1 MDLNFRGLLIKVI
14 LVAFYI
20 YIYNFL
26 IHVHDFING
35 FASRITRRVPLV
47 EQKFLFLRSYHP
59 FDLNWGS
66 SFSYM
71 CSVLWFIVDPIDLFH
86 LTITFPVFRFTAT
99 DFPFAIFK
107 LPKSRQSKNPPP
119 THPHKTWPG
128 LILALINRNI
138 LGEFLKTS
146 SNVISQ
152 SRIVMYKNNN
162 RILQIPLWSR
172 DL

>member
-47 EQKFLFLRSYHP
+47 EQKFLILPELSPIR
-59 FDLNWGS
+59 LLLGS
-66 SFSYM
+66 SFSFM

-86 LTITFPVFRFTAT
+86 LTITFPVFRFTAS
-99 DFPFAIFK
+99 DFPFGIFK
-107 LPKSRQSKNPPP
+107 LPKSRQSK
-119 THPHKTWPG
+119 T
-128 LILALINRNI
+128 
-138 LGEFLKTS
+138 
-146 SNVISQ
+146 
-152 SRIVMYKNNN
+152 
-162 RILQIPLWSR
+162 PLTQTKL
-172 DL
+172 DPV